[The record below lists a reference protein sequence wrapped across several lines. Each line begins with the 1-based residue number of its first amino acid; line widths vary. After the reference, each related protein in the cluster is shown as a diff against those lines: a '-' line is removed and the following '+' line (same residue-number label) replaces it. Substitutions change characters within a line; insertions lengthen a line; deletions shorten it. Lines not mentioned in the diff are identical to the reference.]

1 PLPEVTAPARNP
13 ERVVAA
19 PVTPAPVMPPKAAVA
34 PVAAPVSAPVMD
46 PVFTALAT
54 TQGGTAVVVEA
65 NALRN
70 TPAGQLAVECF
81 LKAREQDGDE
91 NPIEKLRDEAR
102 VDVTRDLDRVAIMD
116 EGVVL
121 TGHFAQ
127 ARWDRLMTRDE
138 VPRTYGTKATVY
150 ERPDR
155 IGPDGRRYPSRS
167 SEAIASWGDNLL
179 YVGDKG
185 MDRTKQVIDTL
196 EGRVQ
201 VPAPVLT
208 PDQAYGEIYGVI
220 SGKHVAEL
228 LPFGAKALADRLP
241 ELMHHVELHVDAAR
255 DVRVSAELKGVAPEN
270 VEELAASIEAGLE
283 LVREK
288 AKKRNPLMAKFLEGV
303 RLVRSGSQLRVEAE
317 VPLATLE
324 KELAW
329 CRDQR
334 TANR

>member
-1 PLPEVTAPARNP
+1 VPQ
-13 ERVVAA
+13 A
-19 PVTPAPVMPPKAAVA
+19 PVTQPKAAVA
-34 PVAAPVSAPVMD
+34 PIAAPAPVAAPVMD

-70 TPAGQLAVECF
+70 TPAGQLAVDCF
-81 LKAREQDGDE
+81 LEAREQDGNE
-91 NPIEKLRDEAR
+91 NPFEKLRDEAR
-102 VDVTRDLDRVAIMD
+102 VDVMRDLDRVAIMD

-127 ARWDRLMTRDE
+127 ARWDRLMTKDE
-138 VPRTYGTKATVY
+138 VARPYGAKATVY

-155 IGPDGRRYPSRS
+155 IGPDGRRYPRRS
-167 SEAIASWGDNLL
+167 SEAIASWGDDLL

-185 MDRTKQVIDTL
+185 MERTKQVIDTL

-201 VPAPVLT
+201 TPAPVLT

-228 LPFGAKALADRLP
+228 LPSELRTLGERLP
-241 ELMHHVELHVDAAR
+241 ELMHHVEVHVDAAR

-270 VEELAASIEAGLE
+270 VDELAASLEAGLE
-283 LVREK
+283 MARAK
-288 AKKRNPLMAKFLEGV
+288 AKKRNPLMAKVLDGV
-303 RLVRSGSQLRVEAE
+303 RLVRSGNQLRVEAE
-317 VPLATLE
+317 APLAMLE
-324 KELAW
+324 TELAW
-329 CRDQR
+329 CRGQR
-334 TANR
+334 TAKR